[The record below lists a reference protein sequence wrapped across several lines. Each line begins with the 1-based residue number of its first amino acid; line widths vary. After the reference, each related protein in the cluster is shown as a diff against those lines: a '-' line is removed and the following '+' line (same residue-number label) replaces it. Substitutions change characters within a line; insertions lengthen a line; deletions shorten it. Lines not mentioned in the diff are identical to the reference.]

1 MKLTQDEQKL
11 IEYLRTM
18 TFEEVMEITIAVD
31 EKARR
36 LLTKTLNNK
45 ILEGINT
52 RFARLDHF
60 TTLLCDA
67 NEAYKKEVSILDQ
80 D

>member
-11 IEYLRTM
+11 IEYIRTM
-18 TFEEVMEITIAVD
+18 TFEEVMEATIAVD
-31 EKARR
+31 EKIARTIGKSWDSRFHKIVSARHRR
-36 LLTKTLNNK
+36 L
-45 ILEGINT
+45 
-52 RFARLDHF
+52 DQF

-67 NEAYKKEVSILDQ
+67 NEAYKKEVSVLDQ